1 MPKINN
7 SQNYYTINRKALTFA
22 ADVSSRT
29 VNTNLEVISD
39 PVTTA
44 DIDLS
49 NLETEQSAS
58 EKLAFAWKLITELA
72 CKIESLIADKT
83 YSVVAHADNVYDEI
97 PIPTGTAVTIPYHDL
112 RFTPTD
118 GTFVDGVFTAGKSGY
133 YDVDCYY
140 YDTKITPPMLATLG
154 ISSTAD
160 GACEGDTT
168 LVGSGR
174 FKLQASRKVYLPAG
188 GSVSAVLSHSLGT
201 TQTFN
206 YGTGDEAGYG
216 YISISYCGGITAAN
230 NTY

>member
-1 MPKINN
+1 MPKIKN
-7 SQNYYTINRKALTFA
+7 SENFYTINRNALTFVT
-22 ADVSSRT
+22 DVSSST
-29 VNTNLEVISD
+29 VNTALQVVNEAIT
-39 PVTTA
+39 PA

-49 NLETEQSAS
+49 NLETEQSATD
-58 EKLAFAWKLITELA
+58 KLNFAWKLISELA
-72 CKIESLIADKT
+72 CKIESLVADKT
-83 YSVVAHADNVYDEI
+83 YSVVCHADNVYDEI
-97 PIPTGTAVTIPYHDL
+97 PIATGASVTIPFHDL
-112 RFTPTD
+112 RFTPSD
-118 GTFVDGVFTAGKSGY
+118 GTFTDGVFTAGKSGY

-140 YDTKITPPMLATLG
+140 YDTKTTPPMVATLG

-168 LVGSGR
+168 IIGSGR

-206 YGTGDEAGYG
+206 YGTGDEAGKG
-216 YISISYCGGITAAN
+216 YISISYCGDLTAAT